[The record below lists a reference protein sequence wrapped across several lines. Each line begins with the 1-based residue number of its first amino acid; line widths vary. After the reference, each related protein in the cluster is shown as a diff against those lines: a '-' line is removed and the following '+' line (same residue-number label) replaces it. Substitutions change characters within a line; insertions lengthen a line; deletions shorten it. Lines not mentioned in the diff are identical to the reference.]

1 MFKLDYKGRLACL
14 VQSPQ
19 LHKKMAIC
27 GDFGGVFEIGLVF
40 SAKDSFTYRHLCEFT
55 GLDVEMEIKTHYC
68 EVGLDTFS
76 FN

>member
-1 MFKLDYKGRLACL
+1 
-14 VQSPQ
+14 
-19 LHKKMAIC
+19 MAIC

-55 GLDVEMEIKTHYC
+55 GLDFEMEIKRHYC